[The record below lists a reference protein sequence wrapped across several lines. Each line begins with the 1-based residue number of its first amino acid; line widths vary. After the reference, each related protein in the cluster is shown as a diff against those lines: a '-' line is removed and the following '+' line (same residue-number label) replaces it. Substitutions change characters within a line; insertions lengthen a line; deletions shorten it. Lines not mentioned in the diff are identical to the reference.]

1 MSDRPFELTWTPEGM
16 VARVRLR
23 GSPVL
28 SSPMLNRGTAFTPAE
43 REALGLTGLLPDGV
57 STIEGQ
63 LRRVYAQYLRQP
75 DDLAK
80 NLYLRQLRDRNEVL
94 FYRLLTEHIH
104 EMLPIVYTPTVGT
117 LIERYSLEFGRP
129 RGVYLSVDHPDQVE
143 TAFRNYGLGADEV
156 DLIVATDS
164 EGILGIGDWGV
175 GGIAIAVGKLAVY
188 TAAAGLHP
196 RRVIPVVLDAGTDNQ
211 DLLAEDMYLGSRHPR
226 VRGERYDQLIDA
238 YVSTATRLFPNAML
252 HWEDFGAA
260 NARRILLKYA
270 DTCCTFNDDIQGT
283 AAVVLAAALC
293 ATRAAGTAMRD
304 QTVVIHGAGTAG
316 IGIAD
321 ALRQVMIDEGL
332 SPDEAT
338 ARFYALGSKG
348 LLTGDYPGTL
358 RDFQVPYARTAAEV
372 AAWPRDPDG
381 RIGLAEVVTRSR
393 ATMLIGTSTQPG
405 AFTEQIVTAMASHAE
420 RPVIM
425 PLSNPTSHSEAQ
437 AADLIAWT
445 GGRALIATGSPFPP
459 VTYRGVEYQVAQAN
473 NALIFP
479 GLGLGVTVSRA
490 RRVSDGMLAAAADA
504 LAGLSDAAAPGAA
517 VLPPVTSL
525 RGGVRRGRRG
535 CRPGGPGR
543 GPVRRAP
550 RRPGRTGPRGHVG
563 AGLPGGGGHLS
574 HGRAGVE
581 HRADTGDRL
590 AAGES
595 QQRIPGLLGVLPGL
609 RHPGGD
615 QPGDQR
621 GAERRPAPHRHP
633 VELPAFPDGRLVADV
648 GSLGEGID
656 EVFARRVDIDPSA
669 VVAEVRAFPPVRRQ
683 APTAITPGERRP
695 HRSSLPVVA
704 AARARPGP
712 SCGGCAFR
720 TVRRRCAGTDRGG
733 SAR

>member
-1 MSDRPFELTWTPEGM
+1 MPDRPYELAWTPEGM

-23 GSPVL
+23 GPSVL
-28 SSPMLNRGTAFTPAE
+28 RWPMLNRGTAFTPAE

-63 LRRVYAQYLRQP
+63 LRRVYGQYLRQP

-80 NLYLRQLRDRNEVL
+80 NLLLGQLRDRNEVL
-94 FYRLLTEHIH
+94 FYRLLSEHIE

-117 LIERYSLEFGRP
+117 AIERYSLEYGRP
-129 RGVYLSVDHPDQVE
+129 RGVYLSVDHPGQIE
-143 TAFRNYGLGADEV
+143 TAFRNYGLGPDDV

-211 DLLAEDMYLGSRHPR
+211 ALLAEDMYLGARHPR

-238 YVSTATRLFPNAML
+238 YVSAAAKLFPNAML

-270 DTCCTFNDDIQGT
+270 GTHCTFNDDIQGT

-321 ALRQVMIDEGL
+321 SLRQVMIDEGL
-332 SPDEAT
+332 SPDDAT

-348 LLTGDYPGTL
+348 LLTTDYPGTL
-358 RDFQVPYARTAAEV
+358 RDFQVPYARHAAEV
-372 AAWPRDPDG
+372 AGWRRDGDG

-393 ATMLIGTSTQPG
+393 PTMLIGTSTQPG
-405 AFTEQIVTAMASHAE
+405 AFSEPIVTEMAAHVD

-459 VTYRGVEYQVAQAN
+459 VTYGGVRYQVAQAN

-490 RRVSDGMLAAAADA
+490 RRVSDGMLTAAADA
-504 LAGLSDAAAPGAA
+504 LAALADASTPGAA

-525 RGGVRRGRRG
+525 RAV
-535 CRPGGPGR
+535 
-543 GPVRRAP
+543 
-550 RRPGRTGPRGHVG
+550 
-563 AGLPGGGGHLS
+563 S
-574 HGRAGVE
+574 
-581 HRADTGDRL
+581 
-590 AAGES
+590 AA
-595 QQRIPGLLGVLPGL
+595 
-609 RHPGGD
+609 
-615 QPGDQR
+615 
-621 GAERRPAPHRHP
+621 
-633 VELPAFPDGRLVADV
+633 
-648 GSLGEGID
+648 
-656 EVFARRVDIDPSA
+656 
-669 VVAEVRAFPPVRRQ
+669 VAEA
-683 APTAITPGERRP
+683 
-695 HRSSLPVVA
+695 VA
-704 AARARPGP
+704 RAARAEGLSDVPLEGLPERVRLAMWEPADP
-712 SCGGCAFR
+712 
-720 TVRRRCAGTDRGG
+720 TVEAI
-733 SAR
+733 

>member
-1 MSDRPFELTWTPEGM
+1 MSDRLFELTAGGT

-23 GSPVL
+23 GSAVL
-28 SSPMLNRGTAFTPAE
+28 LSPMLNRGTAFTLAE
-43 REALGLTGLLPDGV
+43 REALGLTGLLPEGV

-63 LRRVYAQYLRQP
+63 LRRVYGQFLRQP

-80 NLYLRQLRDRNEVL
+80 NIFLGHVRDRNEVL

-117 LIERYSLEFGRP
+117 AIERYSLEFGRP

-143 TAFRNYGLGADEV
+143 TAFRNYGLGPGDV

-211 DLLAEDMYLGSRHPR
+211 ALLAEEMYLGNRHPR
-226 VRGERYDQLIDA
+226 VRGERYDQLIEA
-238 YVSTATRLFPNAML
+238 YVSAATKLFPDAML

-270 DTCCTFNDDIQGT
+270 GTHCTFNDDIQGT

-321 ALRQVMIDEGL
+321 SLRQVMIDDGL

-348 LLTGDYPGTL
+348 LLTTSYPGTL
-358 RDFQVPYARTAAEV
+358 RDFQVPYARPAEQV
-372 AAWPRDPDG
+372 GGWRRDEAG
-381 RIGLAEVVTRSR
+381 RIGLAEVVARSR
-393 ATMLIGTSTQPG
+393 PTMLIGTSTQPG
-405 AFTEQIVTAMASHAE
+405 AFTEAIVTEMAAHVA

-459 VTYRGVEYQVAQAN
+459 VDYGGVRYEVAQAN

-525 RGGVRRGRRG
+525 RAV
-535 CRPGGPGR
+535 
-543 GPVRRAP
+543 
-550 RRPGRTGPRGHVG
+550 
-563 AGLPGGGGHLS
+563 S
-574 HGRAGVE
+574 
-581 HRADTGDRL
+581 
-590 AAGES
+590 AA
-595 QQRIPGLLGVLPGL
+595 
-609 RHPGGD
+609 
-615 QPGDQR
+615 
-621 GAERRPAPHRHP
+621 
-633 VELPAFPDGRLVADV
+633 
-648 GSLGEGID
+648 
-656 EVFARRVDIDPSA
+656 
-669 VVAEVRAFPPVRRQ
+669 VAEA
-683 APTAITPGERRP
+683 
-695 HRSSLPVVA
+695 VA
-704 AARARPGP
+704 RAARAEGLSGVPLDDLPG
-712 SCGGCAFR
+712 R
-720 TVRRRCAGTDRGG
+720 VRQAMWEPAYPRIEPI
-733 SAR
+733 